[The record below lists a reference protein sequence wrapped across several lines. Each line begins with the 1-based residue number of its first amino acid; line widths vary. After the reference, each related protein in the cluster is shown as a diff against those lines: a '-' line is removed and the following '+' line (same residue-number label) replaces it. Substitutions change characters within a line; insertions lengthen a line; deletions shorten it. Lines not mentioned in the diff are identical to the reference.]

1 MFTSVLHCH
10 ETVTMDAQMTAW
22 PRFHTTVADPGTSGR
37 QWPLAWLLAGCGGAV
52 AILLAA
58 LGLAD
63 GLSYRELLNDPADTY
78 GFSPAGGIVSNLGLM
93 FWSATAAIAL
103 VAWEVLRRRD
113 GDARLRRFFLAT
125 GLFTAVLLA
134 DDAFMLHEQVL
145 PQAGI
150 IGERYIKAAYLGLA
164 LVYGLVFLRE
174 LMRDGGLVLLVPA
187 GLFFAASF
195 VFDNPALVGMMGLL
209 EVDFVSY
216 VVEDGAKFIG
226 IALWL
231 AFVARAAAA
240 VLASRRF

>member
-1 MFTSVLHCH
+1 
-10 ETVTMDAQMTAW
+10 MTAW
-22 PRFHTTVADPGTSGR
+22 PRFHPAAADRRAVGR
-37 QWPLAWLLAGCGGAV
+37 QWPLVWLAAGCGGGV
-52 AILLAA
+52 AILAAA

-63 GLSYRELLNDPADTY
+63 GLTYRELLNDPADTY
-78 GFSPAGGIVSNLGLM
+78 GFSPAGGMVSNLGLM
-93 FWSATAAIAL
+93 FWSAAAAVAL
-103 VAWEVLRRRD
+103 VAWEVLRRRG

-125 GLFTAVLLA
+125 SLFTAVLLV
-134 DDAFMLHEQVL
+134 DDAFLLHEQVL
-145 PQAGI
+145 PEAG
-150 IGERYIKAAYLGLA
+150 IGERYIKAGYLGLA

-216 VVEDGAKFIG
+216 VIEDGAKFVG
-226 IALWL
+226 ISLWL
-231 AFVARAAAA
+231 AFVARAAVT